1 MDDDLDSE
9 MEDKDSGVDTL
20 GGLMRKRSIK

>member
-1 MDDDLDSE
+1 MDDDSDSE

-20 GGLMRKRSIK
+20 RGLMRKRSIK